1 MQTNKSSSMK
11 YFFSLFLVMVITTAQ
26 AQNRIY
32 FKSKKLSDLNLNIG
46 DMYGVEEF
54 RPTFPLI
61 WKNFDS
67 NSEEFT
73 FSGHYTLDAKSTV
86 DDRILNGEVK
96 LIRYQLQVAEGT
108 MNIKEELVFNF
119 KNGEMNGLIK
129 YDSYY
134 ADYNGETSE
143 ADLNKVIWKKD
154 RSITANYNYAE
165 ARYKNINY
173 NELIE
178 WERTKIMITQGSG
191 LDISLDYFQILTRL
205 NTAAPNEKPIFKKM
219 PY

>member
-1 MQTNKSSSMK
+1 MQTNKYYSMK
-11 YFFSLFLVMVITTAQ
+11 YFFSLFLVMVVITAQ
-26 AQNRIY
+26 AQNRIN
-32 FKSKKLSDLNLNIG
+32 FKSKKLSELNLHIGNI
-46 DMYGVEEF
+46 YGLEMF

-67 NSEEFT
+67 NNEEFT
-73 FSGHYTLDAKSTV
+73 FSGYYTLDLKSTTEN
-86 DDRILNGEVK
+86 RILNGEVK
-96 LIRYQLQVAEGT
+96 LIRHQLQVAEGT

-119 KNGEMNGLIK
+119 KDGEMNGLIK

-143 ADLNKVIWKKD
+143 ADLKNVVWKKD
-154 RSITANYNYAE
+154 CSIRANYNYDE
-165 ARYKNINY
+165 ARYENIIY
-173 NELIE
+173 SAQIE

-191 LDISLDYFQILTRL
+191 FDISLDYFQILTRL